1 MIVSRETMTDITQCQ
16 VCLGTEFEAYSAPKD
31 HTVSKEIFSIL
42 KCGSCG
48 FLFTSPRPNL
58 NELGKYYNS
67 EDYISHSDTS
77 KGLVSKLYKAARKFT
92 LDQKFKLV
100 QPYCVEQELLDVG
113 CGTGAFLHYSKRKG
127 INVQGVEP
135 DSGART
141 FAINNYGLTV
151 NEEDALD
158 KFKEASFG
166 AITMW
171 HVLEHVPH
179 LDERLDQL
187 KRILHEE
194 GRIFV
199 AVPNPDSFDARF
211 YGEFWA
217 AYDVP
222 RHLWHFTPATMRKL
236 LSRNGLKLHDI
247 LPMKL
252 DAFYIAL
259 LSERYKHGKTNYLSA
274 LFNGF
279 KSNLRAGKEAW
290 SSQIYVIGK

>member
-1 MIVSRETMTDITQCQ
+1 
-16 VCLGTEFEAYSAPKD
+16 
-31 HTVSKEIFSIL
+31 
-42 KCGSCG
+42 
-48 FLFTSPRPNL
+48 
-58 NELGKYYNS
+58 
-67 EDYISHSDTS
+67 
-77 KGLVSKLYKAARKFT
+77 
-92 LDQKFKLV
+92 
-100 QPYCVEQELLDVG
+100 
-113 CGTGAFLHYSKRKG
+113 
-127 INVQGVEP
+127 
-135 DSGART
+135 
-141 FAINNYGLTV
+141 
-151 NEEDALD
+151 
-158 KFKEASFG
+158 
-166 AITMW
+166 
-171 HVLEHVPH
+171 
-179 LDERLDQL
+179 
-187 KRILHEE
+187 LHEE